1 MHEELL
7 EIISEVSG
15 IEKSKI
21 TGKTRSRIFMI
32 PRQLLCY
39 YLRKKY
45 KYKLVE
51 IAELF
56 NAHHSSVIHSVK
68 QIETMIFINDYETIR
83 LIQLIDNKIKDH
95 KISLP
100 KKLIITIPNELD
112 HMTIYAIIS
121 KQFNNCKVEI
131 SF

>member
-1 MHEELL
+1 MHNELL
-7 EIISEVSG
+7 EIISEVSE
-15 IEKSKI
+15 ITQKDI
-21 TGKTRSRIFMI
+21 TGKVRSRKFMI

-45 KYKLVE
+45 RYKLVD
-51 IAELF
+51 IAAIF
-56 NAHHSSVIHSVK
+56 NGHHSSIIHSIK
-68 QIETMIFINDYETIR
+68 QIDSMIFINDHETIN

-95 KISLP
+95 KISIP
-100 KKLIITIPNELD
+100 KKIVLTIPNELD

-131 SF
+131 VF